1 MKTALL
7 VLAAALVLGGVFGV
21 LMARDPGY
29 VLVAYQ
35 NVALETSLWF
45 ALAALLLAYVLL
57 AGLLALVKRIG
68 TGGGLRGWTQ
78 RRRSRVAREQ
88 TVRGL
93 LLMAEGRWD
102 QARRLLEGS
111 ARRVQAP
118 LINYLNAARAA
129 HELGDTAGRD
139 ALLESA
145 EASTPGAGFA
155 VGLTQAELQR
165 DQGAWEQCL
174 ATLLELRRQAPRHA
188 EVLRMLVTCYRQLED
203 WRAILELIEP
213 LQRNKVMDEEALLA
227 LRVEAWQGRLEQG
240 REAPAEL
247 LAELPKD
254 LRRQPALVQAFARRL
269 SGQQPEEAE
278 KLLRQA
284 LEQHWDPALVRQY
297 GTVAGADAGAMRAAA
312 EGWLKERPN
321 DSDLLLTLGR
331 ISLLNHDWAKA
342 REYFEASLRL
352 NRSTEVQS
360 ELGRL
365 CANLGDTERGSEL
378 LTQALDNLPALP
390 QPEPR
395 SGPR

>member
-1 MKTALL
+1 MKAALL

-45 ALAALLLAYVLL
+45 ALAALLLAGLLL
-57 AGLLALVKRIG
+57 AGLLAVLKRLV

-78 RRRSRVAREQ
+78 RRRSRVARDQ

-145 EASTPGAGFA
+145 EASTPGAGLA

-174 ATLLELRRQAPRHA
+174 ATLLELRRQSPRHG
-188 EVLRMLVTCYRQLED
+188 EVLRMLVACYRRLED
-203 WRAILELIEP
+203 WQAVLGLIDP
-213 LQRNKVMDEEALLA
+213 LQRNKVMDDEALLA
-227 LRVEAWQGRLEQG
+227 LRIEAWQGRLEQG

-254 LRRQPALVQAFARRL
+254 LRREPALVQAFARRL
-269 SGQQPEEAE
+269 AGQQPEEAE
-278 KLLRQA
+278 KLLRRA
-284 LEQHWDPALVRQY
+284 LEQHWDAALVRQY
-297 GTVAGADAGAMRAAA
+297 GTVAGADAGAMQAAA

-321 DSDLLLTLGR
+321 DPDLLLTLGR

-342 REYFEASLRL
+342 REYFETSLRL
-352 NRSTEVQS
+352 KRSTEAQS

-365 CANLGDTERGSEL
+365 CASLGDTERGSEL
-378 LTQALDNLPALP
+378 LTQALEHLPALP
-390 QPEPR
+390 QPSGGR
-395 SGPR
+395 S

>member
-1 MKTALL
+1 VKAALL
-7 VLAAALVLGGVFGV
+7 VLVAALVLGGVFGV

-45 ALAALLLAYVLL
+45 ALAALLLAGLVL
-57 AGLLALVKRIG
+57 AGLLALVKRIA

-78 RRRSRVAREQ
+78 RRRSRVARDQ

-129 HELGDTAGRD
+129 HELGDAAGRD

-174 ATLLELRRQAPRHA
+174 ATLLELRRQSPRHA
-188 EVLRMLVTCYRQLED
+188 EVLRMLVACYRRLED
-203 WRAILELIEP
+203 WQAMLELVEP
-213 LQRNKVMDEEALLA
+213 LQRNKVMDDEALLA
-227 LRVEAWQGRLEQG
+227 LRIEAWQGRLDQG
-240 REAPAEL
+240 REAPAKL

-269 SGQQPEEAE
+269 AGQQPEEAE
-278 KLLRQA
+278 QLLRRA
-284 LEQHWDPALVRQY
+284 LEQHWDAALLRQY
-297 GTVAGADAGAMRAAA
+297 GALAGADAGAMQAAA

-321 DSDLLLTLGR
+321 DPDLLLTLGR
-331 ISLLNHDWAKA
+331 IGLLNHDWARA

-352 NRSTEVQS
+352 KRTAEAQS

-378 LTQALDNLPALP
+378 LTQALEHLPALP
-390 QPEPR
+390 QPSGAR
-395 SGPR
+395 S